1 MVLYICLTFLCF
13 FGKLL
18 QAERCDQNGEVK
30 CCSGYKWN
38 NRTRHCEKCSPGYTG
53 PECAYSCIYPYYG
66 EDCFKECDCQIKL
79 CDHQLGCNTSF
90 TGSTIAHINQST
102 VNLHLPTLGN
112 REEIFSE
119 NSQHKE
125 MTSLGVFNKAGYLHN
140 SRRLERYFITPS
152 DETAYGPCLFPRGKI
167 IEFKSFLQNHW
178 DIFKPTRHK

>member
-152 DETAYGPCLFPRGKI
+152 DETAYVNQALPR
-167 IEFKSFLQNHW
+167 
-178 DIFKPTRHK
+178 